1 MFKKIKEMN
10 DQFIANAQIPK
21 NQTEIDEQKA
31 YHAKLLEKF
40 GLNLDSYTDE
50 QIRAKNTENIK
61 NIATDLGGN
70 TLAKVGMGLSMA
82 KIEEQVKIS
91 YLSALVEQNWILMRQ
106 NEAILRVLEKL
117 SNK

>member
-40 GLNLDSYTDE
+40 GLNLDSYSDE
-50 QIRAKNTENIK
+50 QIRLKNTENIK
-61 NIATDLGGN
+61 NIATDLTGN
-70 TLAKVGMGLSMA
+70 TAGKIGVAFSMA
-82 KIEEQVKIS
+82 KVEEQLKIS

-106 NEAILRVLEKL
+106 NEAMLRVLEKL
-117 SNK
+117 SKK